1 MLLDGL
7 WILNKYLMNHG
18 RTSQFNWNEI
28 QAEFEKISN
37 TKVYSFRVLK
47 NKYDDQR
54 KDYNLWTSLKMGQ
67 LKQPSSE
74 LQECWYQLFGDKVA
88 TGVEVVAPS
97 INRST
102 FVAPPVNPSTSNDS
116 YHVNLD
122 AEDEDLEA
130 ENGLEDLEAENQTFF
145 SSFIDEVGSENV
157 STSNQI
163 GGSKLAKKSAKT
175 STKPAQMKR
184 SGRESAVITVMNRMV
199 EQKLLPEY
207 GDLWCFGMTVLEDP
221 VKREFFLNFPADAGE
236 VWMNEVLTGNPIR
249 CVNAFR
255 MHPTVFINICGELE
269 SKYGVKSSDKMSVV
283 EKVGVFIYILA
294 VGVSN
299 RDVGERFQRS
309 GETISRAFHEVLEAI
324 TGRENG
330 FQGLAHDIIRPKDPS
345 FQFIPSQIMNDQRYM
360 PYFKENPDYIPQDEL
375 HDIHSHETNNENNSE
390 GASNEMKQ
398 IRNGIATLIW
408 NAHHV

>member
-1 MLLDGL
+1 
-7 WILNKYLMNHG
+7 MNHG

-54 KDYNLWTSLKMGQ
+54 KDYNLWTSLKNGATGLGWDASTGTLNCSDEWWEIKQ
-67 LKQPSSE
+67 TENDKFKRLRKKQPSLE

-97 INRST
+97 ITRRT

-116 YHVNLD
+116 HHVNLD

-130 ENGLEDLEAENQTFF
+130 ENGLEDLDAENETFF
-145 SSFIDEVGSENV
+145 SSFIDEVASENV

-184 SGRESAVITVMNRMV
+184 SGRESAGTAMFKKIMTEQNATQQRALQLLELDTTNEVSKTNVDSVITVMNRMV

-221 VKREFFLNFPADAGE
+221 VKREFFLNFPADAGR
-236 VWMNEVLTGNPIR
+236 VAWLQYQQKLG
-249 CVNAFR
+249 
-255 MHPTVFINICGELE
+255 
-269 SKYGVKSSDKMSVV
+269 K
-283 EKVGVFIYILA
+283 
-294 VGVSN
+294 
-299 RDVGERFQRS
+299 
-309 GETISRAFHEVLEAI
+309 
-324 TGRENG
+324 
-330 FQGLAHDIIRPKDPS
+330 
-345 FQFIPSQIMNDQRYM
+345 
-360 PYFKENPDYIPQDEL
+360 
-375 HDIHSHETNNENNSE
+375 
-390 GASNEMKQ
+390 
-398 IRNGIATLIW
+398 
-408 NAHHV
+408 